1 MQVAQGAQK
10 EGKLQAETL
19 KAFLTPH
26 SVAVIGAS
34 RKVGKVGHE
43 VVRNLLRYGYP
54 GKIFPINPG
63 ATKILGL
70 KCYPSVKDVEE
81 NVDLGVVAVPAKIV
95 ATVAEEAGEKGLRGL
110 IVISAGFREIG
121 SEGLEREKELLR
133 ICRKHRMRLLGPNC
147 LGLINTFTPLNASF
161 ASQMPPKGNI
171 AFMSQSGAL
180 CSAVLDWA
188 ASERVGLSNLISLG
202 NMADMDE
209 TSFMQ
214 LLVEDPNTKV
224 ILVYIEGVKNG
235 QQFMKVAPMVSRK
248 KPVVILKS
256 GTSDAGARAAAS
268 HTGSIAGSEVAYTT
282 AFRRCGV
289 LKANSVEELF
299 NLGIAFS
306 SQPIPQG
313 RNVAIL
319 TNAGGPSIVAA
330 DACSKYGL
338 NIAWLSSDTV
348 ELLRKELPE
357 EASLFNPVDVLG
369 DALADRYGFALKTIL
384 ADDSVESVMVILSP
398 QAMTQPLETAMQLEA
413 LKSSFPNKPI
423 VAVFMGGQSIKKAV
437 EALVKAGIPNYPQ
450 PEKGVA
456 TLAGMVKYREYLTLE
471 PEEFPS
477 LKVDPAVVEEILERA
492 RRERRVSLL
501 SVEARRVVKAYGIA
515 VPPSILAQN
524 RRQAVS
530 AAEEIGYPVAMKVVS
545 PQILHKTDIGGV
557 KLNLASN
564 REVEI
569 AFNEIIRNANLFMPG
584 ARVFGVEVQKMVPLG
599 KEVIVGMNRDLQ
611 FGPLIMFGLGG
622 VYVNILK
629 DLSFRLAPISE
640 RAASEM
646 MTETK
651 SYALLRGIRGEPRS
665 DIESIVDVILRVSQ
679 LSMEFK
685 EISEI
690 DINPLFVYES
700 GKGSLALDVKIT
712 VTRG

>member
-1 MQVAQGAQK
+1 MQVAQGDHK
-10 EGKLQAETL
+10 EGKFQAETL
-19 KAFLTPH
+19 KTFLTPH
-26 SVAVIGAS
+26 SVAVFGAS
-34 RKVGKVGHE
+34 RKAGKVGHE
-43 VVRNLLRYGYP
+43 IVRNLLRYEYS
-54 GKIFPINPG
+54 GKIFPINPE

-70 KCYPSVKDVEE
+70 KCYHSVLEVGE

-95 ATVAEEAGEKGLRGL
+95 PIVAEEAGEKGLRAL
-110 IVISAGFREIG
+110 IVISAGFKEIG

-188 ASERVGLSNLISLG
+188 ASEHVGLSNLISLG

-224 ILVYIEGVKNG
+224 ILVYIEGVKDG
-235 QQFMKVAPMVSRK
+235 QNFMKVAPMVSRK

-268 HTGSIAGSEVAYTT
+268 HTGSIAGSEVAYIT

-289 LKANSVEELF
+289 LKADSVEDLF

-330 DACSKYGL
+330 DACSRHGL
-338 NIAWLSSDTV
+338 NLAWLSPHTV
-348 ELLRKELPE
+348 ELLRKELPG

-413 LKSSFPNKPI
+413 FKTTFPTKPI
-423 VAVFMGGQSIKKAV
+423 IAVFMGGQSIKKAV
-437 EALVKAGIPNYPQ
+437 EALMKAGIPNYPQ

-456 TLAGMVKYREYLTLE
+456 TLAGMVKYREYLARE

-477 LKVDPAVVEEILERA
+477 LKVDRTVVESVLERA
-492 RRERRVSLL
+492 RRERRVGLL
-501 SVEARRVVKAYGIA
+501 SVEARRVVQAYGIA
-515 VPPSILAQN
+515 VPTSILAQN
-524 RRQAVS
+524 RGQAVS

-557 KLNLASN
+557 KLNLASS

-569 AFNEIIRNANLFMPG
+569 AFNEIIRNVNIFMPG
-584 ARVFGVEVQKMVPLG
+584 ARVFGVEVQKMVPSG

-629 DLSFRLAPISE
+629 DVSFRLAPISKG
-640 RAASEM
+640 AASEM
-646 MTETK
+646 TTETK

-679 LSMEFK
+679 LSMDFK

-712 VTRG
+712 VTHG

>member
-1 MQVAQGAQK
+1 MQVAQGDQN
-10 EGKLQAETL
+10 EGKFQAETL
-19 KAFLTPH
+19 KTFLAPG

-34 RKVGKVGHE
+34 RKAGKVGHE
-43 VVRNLLRYGYP
+43 ILRNLLRYEYP
-54 GKIFPINPG
+54 GKIFPINPE
-63 ATKILGL
+63 ATEILGL
-70 KCYPSVKDVEE
+70 KCYPSVLEVGE
-81 NVDLGVVAVPAKIV
+81 NVDLGVVAVPAEIV
-95 ATVAEEAGEKGLRGL
+95 PTVAEEAGEKGLRAL
-110 IVISAGFREIG
+110 IVISAGFKEIG

-224 ILVYIEGVKNG
+224 ILVYIEGVKDG
-235 QQFMKVAPMVSRK
+235 QKFMKVAPMFSRK

-289 LKANSVEELF
+289 LKADSVEELF

-313 RNVAIL
+313 PNVAIL

-330 DACSKYGL
+330 DACSKHGL
-338 NIAWLSSDTV
+338 NLAWLSPHTV

-357 EASLFNPVDVLG
+357 ESSLFNPVDVLG

-384 ADDSVESVMVILSP
+384 ADDSVESAMVILSP

-413 LKSSFPNKPI
+413 LKSIFPNKPI
-423 VAVFMGGQSIKKAV
+423 IAVFMGGQSIKKAV
-437 EALVKAGIPNYPQ
+437 EALMKAGIPNYPQ

-456 TLAGMVKYREYLTLE
+456 TLAGMVKYREDLTRE
-471 PEEFPS
+471 PEKFPS
-477 LKVDPAVVEEILERA
+477 LKVDRTVVESILERA

-501 SVEARRVVKAYGIA
+501 SVEARNVVQAYGIV

-557 KLNLASN
+557 KLNLASS

-584 ARVFGVEVQKMVPLG
+584 ARVFGVEVQKMVPIG

-629 DLSFRLAPISE
+629 DVSFRLAPISE
-640 RAASEM
+640 RVASEM

-651 SYALLRGIRGEPRS
+651 MYALLRGIRGEPRS

-679 LSMEFK
+679 LSMDFK

-712 VTRG
+712 VTIG